1 MPESFELYGYVAFLR
16 KRWHVAAASLAA
28 STALALGISLLQTRL
43 YSAKVTLLIE
53 PPASSDPRAA
63 MAVSPIYLE
72 SLRTYEHFAGS
83 DHLFSEAVK
92 KFQLRDGTFRSR
104 SIEDIKKAVLQV
116 SIPRN
121 TKILQIEVTLP
132 SAGKALALATYL
144 AEKTVDLSRQAGS
157 FTDLEESAQGELDA
171 ANSRLEKAE
180 ARLAVQ
186 LKQRSADETLQA
198 ELDRLGERSNEV
210 ERLALVT
217 SVTSQE
223 EDRDDPRGKGAS
235 PAFGP
240 TSKQA
245 ATLRAEVARL
255 NSEIARKQKELVTH
269 RASVELG
276 NSEYKAALEAREGAS
291 RRVREVRGMAGN
303 RSERISILDPGF
315 LPERPSSP
323 KTLLNLLAG
332 AVLGLLF
339 AIAYLSAEFSL
350 QRQKTEKTRSLP
362 WVVGQSG
369 V

>member
-16 KRWHVAAASLAA
+16 KRWRVAAASLAV
-28 STALALGISLLQTRL
+28 STALALGISLLQTRR

-72 SLRTYEHFAGS
+72 SLRTYEHFASS

-92 KFQLRDGTFRSR
+92 KFQLRDGTWRSR

-121 TKILQIEVTLP
+121 TKVLQIEVTLA
-132 SAGKALALATYL
+132 SAEKALALATYL
-144 AEKTVDLSRQAGS
+144 AEKTVELSRQAGS
-157 FTDLEESAQGELDA
+157 FTDRELEDSAQRELDA

-180 ARLAVQ
+180 ARLGVQ

-223 EDRDDPRGKGAS
+223 DDRDDPGGKGSS

-240 TSKQA
+240 TPKQA

-255 NSEIARKQKELVTH
+255 NSEIARKQKELVEH
-269 RASVELG
+269 RAAVELG
-276 NSEYKAALEAREGAS
+276 NSEYKAALEAREGAN
-291 RRVREVRGMAGN
+291 RRLREIRGAAGN
-303 RSERISILDPGF
+303 RNERISILDPGF

-323 KTLLNLLAG
+323 KVLLNLIAG

-339 AIAYLSAEFSL
+339 AVTYLSAEFSL
-350 QRQKTEKTRSLP
+350 QRQKADRTRSLP
-362 WVVGQSG
+362 WVVGQS
-369 V
+369 